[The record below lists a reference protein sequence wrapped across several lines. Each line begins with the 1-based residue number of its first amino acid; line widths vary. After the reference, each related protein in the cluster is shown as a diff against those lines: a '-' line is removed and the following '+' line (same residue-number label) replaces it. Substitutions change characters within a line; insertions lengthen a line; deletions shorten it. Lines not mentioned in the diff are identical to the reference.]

1 VDKCFF
7 DFLPQEQPGFS
18 NFQIQANN
26 DFSLKKDKKEVLS
39 LGVF

>member
-1 VDKCFF
+1 VDKYFF
-7 DFLPQEQPGFS
+7 DFLPQKQLGFS

-26 DFSLKKDKKEVLS
+26 DFSLKKNKKKVLS